1 MPAAAGP
8 EIERLIQ
15 LLARLPGLGP
25 RSARRAALFL
35 IKKREQI
42 MAPLAAAMHTALE
55 KIEVCRVCGNI
66 DSQNPCTVCTDM
78 RRDPA
83 IIVVVA
89 DVADLWALERAH
101 AVNARYHVLGGTLS
115 PLDGVGPEELSIDA
129 LVSRAHAP
137 AVTEVILAL
146 NATVD
151 GQTTAHYITDL
162 LQDANVKVTR
172 LAHGVPVGGEL
183 DYLDEGTLS
192 PLDGI
197 GPEDLSIDAL
207 VSRAHAPAVT
217 EVILALNAT
226 VDGQTT
232 AHYITDLLHDANVK
246 VTRLAHGVPVGGEL
260 DYLDEGT
267 LSAAIRQRT
276 LL

>member
-1 MPAAAGP
+1 MPPAVAGP

-35 IKKREQI
+35 IKKREQV
-42 MAPLAAAMHTALE
+42 MGPLAAALQTAIE
-55 KIEVCRVCGNI
+55 KIEVCSVCGNI
-66 DSQNPCTVCTDM
+66 DTQNPCTVCVDA
-78 RRDPA
+78 RRDA
-83 IIVVVA
+83 SVIVVVT

-101 AVNARYHVLGGTLS
+101 AINARYHVLGGTLS
-115 PLDGVGPEELSIDA
+115 PLDG
-129 LVSRAHAP
+129 
-137 AVTEVILAL
+137 
-146 NATVD
+146 
-151 GQTTAHYITDL
+151 
-162 LQDANVKVTR
+162 
-172 LAHGVPVGGEL
+172 
-183 DYLDEGTLS
+183 
-192 PLDGI
+192 I
-197 GPEDLSIDAL
+197 GPQDLSIDAL
-207 VSRAHAPAVT
+207 ITRVHDGSVQ

-232 AHYITDLLHDANVK
+232 AHYITDLLHGAKVK

-276 LL
+276 PF